1 MLNVFGLVAFYR
13 MEVVRMKQRL
23 SMLIM
28 LLALLFIAAPV
39 SAQQVSTVDAY
50 HTTGQFL
57 VNKAPNPSFGDE
69 WFIIALARGE
79 YNVPNGYY
87 DKYYENVVKHVQSV
101 KGELHKRKYTE
112 YSRLIIALT
121 AIGKDPTNVGGYNI
135 VDKLSNFDNVV
146 WQGPNGAY
154 FALIALDTWSFELP
168 KTATT
173 TREKL
178 IQHIL
183 AKQLPDGGWDL
194 SGEKADPDMTAMAI
208 QALSTYKDRTDVKA
222 SINKALKTLENLQGA
237 NGSYR
242 SWGTTNLESVA
253 QVITA
258 LTSLNIDINKD
269 QRFNKLFESFFTFY
283 NAKDGGFKHVLSESV
298 ANGMA
303 TEQASYTLVAY
314 NRLLAGK
321 TKLYDTSDK
330 KPNNK
335 PSTPAQPNQ
344 STVPPAKVSFKD
356 IQSHWAKSDIEA
368 AVVKGLL
375 KGFEDNTFKPD
386 NNLTRVQAV
395 SILVRS
401 LHLTSSGNTPF
412 TDINSY
418 KEETKREIAAAYDAN
433 ILMVKSNKFL
443 PSSPISREEL
453 AVMLANAYSHK
464 TGKPYTSKT
473 IAPLNDIAKLSKES
487 QQAITFLYDF
497 EIAQGSNGS
506 FNPTNFIT
514 RAHAAKM
521 YVNFLKV
528 VEE

>member
-1 MLNVFGLVAFYR
+1 
-13 MEVVRMKQRL
+13 MKQRL

-28 LLALLFIAAPV
+28 LLTLLLIAAPV

-50 HTTGQFL
+50 HTTGQFI
-57 VNKAPNPSFGDE
+57 VSKAPNPSFGDE

-79 YNVPNGYY
+79 YNVPKGYY

-101 KGELHKRKYTE
+101 KGELHNRKYTE

-121 AIGKDPTNVGGYNI
+121 AIGKDPTNVGGYNLI
-135 VDKLSNFDNVV
+135 EKLSDFDKVV

-154 FALIALDTWSFELP
+154 FALIALDTWSFEPP

-183 AKQLPDGGWDL
+183 SKQLPDGGWDL
-194 SGEKADPDMTAMAI
+194 SGVKADPDMTAMAI
-208 QALSTYKDRTDVKA
+208 QALSTYKDRADVKA
-222 SINKALKTLENLQGA
+222 SINKALNTLENLQGA
-237 NGSYR
+237 NGSYK

-253 QVITA
+253 QIITA
-258 LTSLNIDINKD
+258 LASLNIDVNKD

-283 NAKDGGFKHVLSESV
+283 NAKDGGFKHVLTETV

-314 NRLLAGK
+314 NRLLTGK

-330 KPNNK
+330 KPNNNN
-335 PSTPAQPNQ
+335 PSTPVQPNQ
-344 STVPPAKVSFKD
+344 PTAPPAKVSFKD
-356 IQSHWAKSDIEA
+356 TQSHWAKSDIEA
-368 AVVKGLL
+368 AVAKGLL
-375 KGFEDNTFKPD
+375 KGYEDNTFKPD
-386 NNLTRVQAV
+386 NNLSRVQAV
-395 SILVRS
+395 SILVRA
-401 LHLTSSGNTPF
+401 LHLTSSGNAPF
-412 TDINSY
+412 MDISSY
-418 KEETKREIAAAYDAN
+418 KEETKQEIAAAYDAD
-433 ILMVKSNKFL
+433 ILVVKSNKFS

-453 AVMLANAYSHK
+453 AVMLANAYTHK
-464 TGKPYTSKT
+464 IGKPYTSKT
-473 IAPLNDIAKLSKES
+473 IAPLNDIAELSKES

-497 EIAQGSNGS
+497 EIAQGSNGL

-514 RAHAAKM
+514 RAHASKM

>member
-1 MLNVFGLVAFYR
+1 MR
-13 MEVVRMKQRL
+13 KKL
-23 SMLIM
+23 SMFIIVLT
-28 LLALLFIAAPV
+28 LLLSAVTPI
-39 SAQQVSTVDAY
+39 SAQQLSTVDAY
-50 HTTGQFL
+50 RTNGQFM
-57 VNKAPNPSFGDE
+57 VNKAPNPSFGNE

-79 YNVPNGYY
+79 YNVPKGYY

-101 KGELHKRKYTE
+101 KGELHNRKYTE

-121 AIGKDPTNVGGYNI
+121 AIGKDPTNVGGYNL
-135 VDKLSNFDNVV
+135 VDKLSDFDKVV
-146 WQGPNGAY
+146 WQGPNGAF
-154 FALIALDTWSFELP
+154 FALIALDTWGFELP

-178 IQHIL
+178 IKHIL

-194 SGEKADPDMTAMAI
+194 SGVKADPDMTAMAI
-208 QALSTYKDRTDVKA
+208 QALSTYQDRADVKA
-222 SINKALKTLENLQGA
+222 SINKGLDALKNLQSA
-237 NGSYR
+237 NGSYQ

-258 LTSLNIDINKD
+258 LASLNIDANKD
-269 QRFNKLFESFFTFY
+269 QRFNKSFTSFFTFY
-283 NAKDGGFKHVLSESV
+283 NAKDGGFKHVLTEPV

-303 TEQASYTLVAY
+303 TEQASYTLAAY

-330 KPNNK
+330 KPNK
-335 PSTPAQPNQ
+335 PSTP
-344 STVPPAKVSFKD
+344 SPPTKVSFKD
-356 IQSHWAKSDIEA
+356 IQNHWAKSDIEA

-375 KGFEDNTFKPD
+375 KGYEDNTFRPN
-386 NNLTRVQAV
+386 NNLSRVQAV
-395 SILVRS
+395 SILVRA
-401 LHLTSSGNTPF
+401 LHLTNSGNAPF
-412 TDINSY
+412 TDISSY
-418 KEETKREIAAAYDAN
+418 NDETKQEIAAAYEAN
-433 ILMVKSNKFL
+433 LLMVKSNKFS

-453 AVMLANAYSHK
+453 AVMLAKAYTHK
-464 TGKPYTSKT
+464 TGKSYIPKN
-473 IAPLNDIAKLSKES
+473 IASFNDIAKLSKES

-497 EIAQGSNGS
+497 EIAQGANGS
-506 FNPTNFIT
+506 FNPNDFIT

>member
-1 MLNVFGLVAFYR
+1 
-13 MEVVRMKQRL
+13 MKQRL

-28 LLALLFIAAPV
+28 LLALLLIAVPV

-344 STVPPAKVSFKD
+344 STVPPARVSFKD
-356 IQSHWAKSDIEA
+356 IQFHWAKSDIEA

-418 KEETKREIAAAYDAN
+418 KEETKREIAAAYAAN

-497 EIAQGSNGS
+497 EIAKGSNGS

>member
-39 SAQQVSTVDAY
+39 SAQQVSTVDTY
-50 HTTGQFL
+50 HITGQFL

-303 TEQASYTLVAY
+303 TEQASYTLAAY
-314 NRLLAGK
+314 YRLLAGK

-330 KPNNK
+330 KPNNR
-335 PSTPAQPNQ
+335 PTTPAQPNQ
-344 STVPPAKVSFKD
+344 STVLPAKVSFKD

-453 AVMLANAYSHK
+453 AVMLTNAYSHK

-497 EIAQGSNGS
+497 EIAKGSNGS

-528 VEE
+528 VEQ